1 MNDEGEVKLDFKQ
14 DYIPL
19 MYGNKNQW
27 IFILPKKMHKTK
39 VIWYVNDFRKQ
50 LSTEENFKIIN
61 SKAFN
66 THNNISWEMKLYKEN
81 DGEALSILL
90 AAINKK
96 GKVTDTLRKHTRCK
110 CSYFAPKFKG
120 IFNRK
125 YLIIKF

>member
-1 MNDEGEVKLDFKQ
+1 
-14 DYIPL
+14 
-19 MYGNKNQW
+19 
-27 IFILPKKMHKTK
+27 MHKTK

-110 CSYFAPKFKG
+110 CSYNEKNIKIFPYNYSLIKIVVFK
-120 IFNRK
+120 IL
-125 YLIIKF
+125 Y